1 MSFFGK
7 HLKKPEYSKVISSI
21 AIAFWLIVNVFG
33 MYMMFVTLDLSQLMY
48 VVGSA
53 DAVVAVVYAVYAHK
67 AKAENMI
74 KLRKIYGSDADYVLN
89 SYNSYDDY
97 NDYSKFDSI
106 VDGMEKATLKF

>member
-7 HLKKPEYSKVISSI
+7 HVKKPEYSKVISST
-21 AIAFWLIVNVFG
+21 AIVFWLIVNVFG
-33 MYMMFVTLDLSQLMY
+33 MYMMFITLDLSQLMY

-53 DAVVAVVYAVYAHK
+53 DAVVAVVYAVYAQK

-74 KLRKIYGSDADYVLN
+74 KLRKVYGSDADYVLN
-89 SYNSYDDY
+89 SYNSYDAYD
-97 NDYSKFDSI
+97 DYSQFDNF